1 MTFEA
6 HIDYSELAHGDEYEG
21 DFSEMYCPG
30 QSCAIRVFNLT
41 DEERKHCAQWILL
54 MCLDLDD
61 LGVKPGEHVWV
72 EVDY

>member
-1 MTFEA
+1 MKIKK
-6 HIDYSELAHGDEYEG
+6 HIEYDELVRGDEYEG
-21 DFSEMYCPG
+21 EFGEMYCPG

-41 DEERKHCAQWILL
+41 EEERKHCERWRLL

-61 LGVKPGEHVWV
+61 LGIKPDESVWV